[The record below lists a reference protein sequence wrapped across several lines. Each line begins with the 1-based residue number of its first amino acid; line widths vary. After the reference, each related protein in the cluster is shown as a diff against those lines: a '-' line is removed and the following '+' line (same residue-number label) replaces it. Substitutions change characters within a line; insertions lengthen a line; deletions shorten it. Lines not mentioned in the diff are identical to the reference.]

1 MRITATA
8 AVTFVL
14 AGSSQPAQKVQVYVN
29 TNNLAP
35 PPVVAQAKGVS
46 SRMFASAGV
55 AIEWRSGEP
64 PSRAAV
70 PLSRTIVM
78 EFKVNTPPDRYV
90 GAVAYALVYEGIH
103 IAVLWDRIQSLSP
116 DNSIPHSIILAHVLT
131 HEITHVIQGI
141 KRHSAT
147 GVMKARWEAI
157 DYFNMTRSPLAFASE
172 DIDLIHSGLRRLA
185 PAAAGDRK

>member
-14 AGSSQPAQKVQVYVN
+14 AGSSQSAQKVQVYVN

-103 IAVLWDRIQSLSP
+103 IAVFWDRIQALSP
-116 DNSIPHSIILAHVLT
+116 DNSIPRSIILAHVLT

-147 GVMKARWEAI
+147 GVMKTRWEAI
-157 DYFNMTRSPLAFASE
+157 DYLNMTRSPLPFASE
-172 DIDLIHSGLRRLA
+172 DIDLIHSGLRRFA